1 MPEMINRMWIAGLA
15 AALVPLAGRAQVD
28 KKVERAWKAKC
39 ASCHGADGKGKTDQ
53 GTKMKI
59 SDLTD
64 PAVQKKSD
72 ADFKKIISEG
82 VKTEKGGVKQE
93 MEGYKDSLTPEQIDA
108 LVAYIRTLK

>member
-1 MPEMINRMWIAGLA
+1 MPEMNRGWWIAAIA
-15 AALVPLAGRAQVD
+15 AVLVPLAARAETDPKTV
-28 KKVERAWKAKC
+28 RTFKAKC

-53 GTKMKI
+53 GQKMKL

-72 ADFKKIISEG
+72 ADFKKVISDG

-93 MEGYKDSLTPEQIDA
+93 MEGYKDSLTPEQIDQ